1 MEEAATVNYP
11 VQHLC
16 CNFWNSFRHL
26 GAQAVELPLHK
37 DGDLELTLTFS
48 HEEQGEQDAS
58 NVFKQTHKQTNSL
71 ADKI

>member
-1 MEEAATVNYP
+1 M
-11 VQHLC
+11 
-16 CNFWNSFRHL
+16 
-26 GAQAVELPLHK
+26 ELPLHK

>member
-1 MEEAATVNYP
+1 M
-11 VQHLC
+11 
-16 CNFWNSFRHL
+16 
-26 GAQAVELPLHK
+26 ELPLHK

-58 NVFKQTHKQTNSL
+58 NVFKLTHKQTNSL